1 MRNLLMLRE
10 AEANVT
16 DQEAAR
22 LGLTFGPTD
31 RWMFGQ
37 WRLTVVGGTVA
48 IQGRC
53 AAAADWTF

>member
-1 MRNLLMLRE
+1 MLRE